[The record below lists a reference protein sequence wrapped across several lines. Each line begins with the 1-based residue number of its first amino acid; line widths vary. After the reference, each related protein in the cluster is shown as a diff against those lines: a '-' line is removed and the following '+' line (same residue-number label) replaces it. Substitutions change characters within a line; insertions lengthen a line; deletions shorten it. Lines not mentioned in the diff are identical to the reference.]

1 MSNTKNVLILII
13 IALIAIID
21 ISIYISHHLTQR
33 GMKAVEAARKAALFE
48 RAVMFNPGNFT
59 AYAELGDVHFE
70 MGTEMLEEP
79 DAAETQ
85 LHQAVNSFRR
95 ALRLNPADKYHH
107 FNYAQALDY
116 WGIFNGGHPDAVTEL
131 KRAAMLAGHTSEI
144 YFEAGK
150 ELLTRW
156 ESLSQADR
164 EFAADILRR
173 IMSGREGRRFEEILQ
188 IWAINGAD
196 YAAMERILPR
206 DPEVLRKYAAFLGER
221 SLSLS
226 ARQEA
231 LTEAEALQF
240 AEIEETYRLAIT
252 EFEYFR
258 FEEAKKLFRKSLN
271 QLHGIRFYQS
281 LYDNGDIDVAEYQV
295 IYRDVHKYL
304 SLCRI
309 EQGAGLEEVEDN
321 LFVYLDREDS
331 VAAVA
336 ELEER
341 LVEKELIGE
350 EITAE
355 LRDLGQL
362 SFHLRLYMAQ
372 NQYRDIMRL
381 GRTFESSFV
390 VVPQEQQDQYVE
402 VMRLVGTAFLRADFI
417 YEAGE
422 YLDKALEMDPD
433 NLKTLVRKRDYHV
446 RLNEQE
452 EAAAVQER
460 IDAVTVPKDIVIRR
474 GQLRKGRP
482 WSREWIFDGSG
493 IEMRLDIS
501 GENFDA
507 IPQLVTVVFNGRVVW
522 EEYLRDGGIRFAV
535 ETKTGTNVIGIEAVN
550 RDAELAEVVW
560 GVEE

>member
-1 MSNTKNVLILII
+1 
-13 IALIAIID
+13 
-21 ISIYISHHLTQR
+21 
-33 GMKAVEAARKAALFE
+33 
-48 RAVMFNPGNFT
+48 
-59 AYAELGDVHFE
+59 
-70 MGTEMLEEP
+70 
-79 DAAETQ
+79 
-85 LHQAVNSFRR
+85 
-95 ALRLNPADKYHH
+95 
-107 FNYAQALDY
+107 
-116 WGIFNGGHPDAVTEL
+116 
-131 KRAAMLAGHTSEI
+131 
-144 YFEAGK
+144 
-150 ELLTRW
+150 
-156 ESLSQADR
+156 
-164 EFAADILRR
+164 
-173 IMSGREGRRFEEILQ
+173 
-188 IWAINGAD
+188 
-196 YAAMERILPR
+196 MERILPR
-206 DPEVLRKYAAFLGER
+206 DPEVLRKYAEFLGER

-240 AEIEETYRLAIT
+240 AEVEETYRLAVT

-258 FEEAKKLFRKSLN
+258 FEEAEKLFRKSLN

-281 LYDNGDIDVAEYQV
+281 LYDNGDIDVAEYRV
-295 IYRDVHKYL
+295 IFRDVHKYL

-309 EQGAGLEEVEDN
+309 EQGAGLEEVEN
-321 LFVYLDREDS
+321 GLFVYLDREDS

-355 LRDLGQL
+355 LRDLSQL

-433 NLKTLVRKRDYHV
+433 NLQTLVRKRDYHV

-452 EAAAVQER
+452 EAAAVQGR
-460 IDAVTVPKDIVIRR
+460 IDAVTVPKDMEIRR
-474 GQLRKGRP
+474 GQLRKGRL

-507 IPQLVTVVFNGRVVW
+507 IPPLVTVVFNGRVVW
-522 EEYLRDGGIRFAV
+522 EEYLQDGGIRFAV
-535 ETKTGTNVIGIEAVN
+535 ETKTGTNVIGVEAVN
-550 RDAELAEVVW
+550 REAELADVTW
-560 GVEE
+560 GAEE